1 MLTRVRDTAR
11 RVGDGF
17 PHWADPESGQ
27 WTVTADGDWT
37 GGFWVAMLWLACH
50 GTDDERYSRWAR
62 QWAARLSPRI
72 PSASVFKAIPFY

>member
-1 MLTRVRDTAR
+1 MDAGAWNEAIDRMLMRVRDTAG

-37 GGFWVAMLWLACH
+37 GGFWVAMLWLAC
-50 GTDDERYSRWAR
+50 
-62 QWAARLSPRI
+62 PRHR
-72 PSASVFKAIPFY
+72 